1 MPTRLRDVV
10 CPFTMKVR
18 VYWED
23 TDAGGVVYHAGY
35 VRFLER
41 ARTEWL
47 RSLGIGQ
54 EQLRGDHDRVFAVR
68 WMEMDFLKPARL
80 DDELEVGLRV
90 AAARHAS
97 MLFEQ
102 VVRRGGEVLLTARVK
117 AVSLTASEF
126 KPCALS
132 PELLATFKV
141 PEYDPR

>member
-1 MPTRLRDVV
+1 MAIRTRDVI
-10 CPFTMKVR
+10 CPFTIQVR

-23 TDAGGVVYHAGY
+23 TDAGGVVYHAAY

-54 EQLRGDHDRVFAVR
+54 ETLRDVEDRVFAVR
-68 WMEMDFLKPARL
+68 WMELDFLKPARL
-80 DDELEVGLRV
+80 DDELEVGV
-90 AAARHAS
+90 KVETARHAS
-97 MLFEQ
+97 MMFQQ
-102 VVRRGGEVLLTARVK
+102 VIRRGDEVLIAARVK

-132 PELLATFKV
+132 PGLLTKFKV
-141 PEYDPR
+141 PE